1 MNVYLSVC
9 YEAFL
14 KLNFI
19 NLYANANHSQVVVL
33 KGIFEGWTWGIGGYM
48 VSLYLCPIKSS
59 KWYVNLLPYSAS
71 KSHIEEA

>member
-1 MNVYLSVC
+1 MNVYISVIC
-9 YEAFL
+9 KESL

-19 NLYANANHSQVVVL
+19 NLYANENHSQLAVL

-48 VSLYLCPIKSS
+48 VSLYLSPIKST

>member
-1 MNVYLSVC
+1 MNVYLSVI
-9 YEAFL
+9 YKDFL

-19 NLYANANHSQVVVL
+19 NLYANANHSQVADL
-33 KGIFEGWTWGIGGYM
+33 KGIFKGWTWGIRGYT
-48 VSLYLCPIKSS
+48 VSLYLSPIKST